1 MPALAGR
8 WKLPPLPEPPIRLVV
23 LYNRDY
29 GPDAQIAHPGDEAR
43 AGVARTAL
51 AVEEALRTY
60 ADAEVRSFPVD
71 SPQSLRELLTRE
83 PCDAVF
89 NLCESLR
96 GDPRYEIPV
105 PVILETFGVRY
116 TGNTPLA
123 LRVALD
129 KANAQATL
137 SSKGVLV
144 PAGRLVAT
152 LAEARTLEH
161 ELPAI
166 VKPSREDGSI
176 GIAASSVVHNRTALR
191 RRARFVLE
199 KLRQPAIVE
208 SYVDGREF
216 NVSILGDAA
225 PACLPLAEIDF
236 SGLPDDAPRIVSYRA
251 KWHEGTREYKSTT
264 PKFGLDDE
272 VLARKIRRAALGAFN
287 ALGLRDYARVDVRV
301 DASGRPF
308 VIDVNPN
315 CDLSPDAG
323 FAKAVA
329 AAGTSYPQL
338 IHTLIGFAL
347 ARGQRHAP
355 PSAAKRRSLLPS

>member
-1 MPALAGR
+1 MT
-8 WKLPPLPEPPIRLVV
+8 RLLV

-29 GPDAQIAHPGDEAR
+29 GPDAAILRPGDEAR
-43 AGVARTAL
+43 AGVALTAS
-51 AVEEALRTY
+51 AVERALRSLP
-60 ADAEVRSFPVD
+60 DAEVKAFPVD
-71 SPQSLRELLTRE
+71 SPQALRELLAAE
-83 PCDAVF
+83 PCDAAF

-105 PVILETFGVRY
+105 PVILETFGVSY

-144 PAGRLVAT
+144 PAGRLVGT

-161 ELPAI
+161 ALPAI

-176 GIAASSVVHNRTALR
+176 GIAASSVVRTRTALR
-191 RRARFVLE
+191 RRVRFVLE
-199 KLRQPAIVE
+199 TLHQPAIVE

-216 NVSILGDAA
+216 NVSILGDAQ

-236 SGLPDDAPRIVSYRA
+236 SGLPANAPRIVSYRA
-251 KWHEGTREYKSTT
+251 KWHERTREYKSTM
-264 PKFGLDDE
+264 PMFGLADE

-287 ALGLRDYARVDVRV
+287 ALCLRDYARIDIRV

-315 CDLSPDAG
+315 SDLSPDAG
-323 FAKAVA
+323 FAKAAA
-329 AAGTSYPQL
+329 AAGTPYEQL

-347 ARGQRHAP
+347 ARGKRHAP
-355 PSAAKRRSLLPS
+355 PSAAKRRSSLPS